1 MPSSAP
7 TPASPTRV
15 GALDWVATGATMSGV
30 FAALFSFDVVQRV
43 ASRFGPH
50 AQQRAVSHMA
60 RAINLATRLSGTRY
74 RCEGLGHVDPKQN
87 YIVVSNHQSLL
98 DISQASEYLAALEP
112 RYVSKI
118 ELARGVPGV
127 SYNLSRG
134 GSACIDRRDPAQ
146 ARAAIEELG
155 RRVRDDHWTVVI
167 YPEGTRSRD
176 GRMRPWKT
184 GGLRTLLACAPGVP
198 VLPITTS
205 GGSRLFQYGMKP
217 LVRGVPLVFRIHPP
231 MAPPDAADDAAFDD
245 FVRRCAA
252 VIEGALPDPPL

>member
-1 MPSSAP
+1 MTSSAA
-7 TPASPTRV
+7 TPAPDARA
-15 GALDWVATGATMSGV
+15 GALDWLATGAAVSGV
-30 FAALFSFDVVQRV
+30 FAALLSFDVIQRV
-43 ASRFGPH
+43 AIRFGPRAH
-50 AQQRAVSHMA
+50 QRAVSGMA
-60 RAINLATRLSGTRY
+60 RAINLASRLSGAKL
-74 RCEGLGHVDPKQN
+74 RCEGLEHVDPRQN

-112 RYVSKI
+112 RYVSKR

-155 RRVRDDHWTVVI
+155 RRVREDRWTVVI

-198 VLPITTS
+198 ILPVTSS
-205 GGSRLFQYGMKP
+205 GGSRLFLHGMKP
-217 LVRGVPLVFRIHPP
+217 LVRGVPLVFTIHPP
-231 MAPPDAADDAAFDD
+231 MAPPDPSDDAAFEDL
-245 FVRRCAA
+245 VRRLQAT
-252 VIEGALPDPPL
+252 IESALPDPGP